1 MDWLKGLN
9 EAMKYIEENLEGAI
23 DLDTAGKTSLLFVV
37 LVSEDVLLFNRPSS
51 FRVYPQAPYD
61 KSRAGYPQ
69 R

>member
-23 DLDTAGKTSLLFVV
+23 DLDTAAKRAYCSSFWFQRM
-37 LVSEDVLLFNRPSS
+37 FNRPSS